1 MYYVLMR
8 LVITKVHE
16 EVAPGKALGS
26 GISRETRSIEQMSW
40 NRPEFVAA
48 IKKVVAQTLSQER
61 P

>member
-1 MYYVLMR
+1 MR

-26 GISRETRSIEQMSW
+26 GISRETRSIEQMPW